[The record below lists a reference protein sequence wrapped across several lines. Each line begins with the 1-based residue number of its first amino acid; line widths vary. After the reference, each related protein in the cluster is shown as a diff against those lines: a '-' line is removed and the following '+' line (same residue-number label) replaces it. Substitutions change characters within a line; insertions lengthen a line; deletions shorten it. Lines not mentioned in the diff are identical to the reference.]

1 VADWSIWKTLE
12 DWRKKRHELDPIFA
26 RAGVAPELETLANR
40 IATDLRRA
48 PPTKPLLSGETDR
61 DDKEMAGYFEAYFRH
76 FDESLYKAETL
87 VRMPWVP
94 EAAPTGRA
102 VLAEVERIRKEM
114 RTHPGTHPAFEP
126 LDQLIQQYIR
136 LDDPDLKIPADLMNA
151 RRQMLIE
158 IAGYPLTVQHS
169 IKDPYDDSVPPLS
182 SDDFRVQLHEK
193 MQQYLEQEWLHCRVV
208 TQWYISL
215 ALDAALA
222 RKKRDATDDERIRAM
237 LKRRWP
243 TLSVVLPELE
253 HIDQIWYLLLAMA
266 AIGSLLMEIWWL
278 AIPLIIWLNL
288 SVGGHRRER
297 KEMEARRA
305 QLASRAQSLKTVRDR
320 FSHNQLTLERIAPM
334 LRQLDEKGEYFDDHV
349 FALLNL
355 HQFSV

>member
-1 VADWSIWKTLE
+1 MADWSIWKTLE
-12 DWRKKRHELDPIFA
+12 DWRNKRHELDPIFA
-26 RAGVAPELETLANR
+26 RAGVAPELESLANR
-40 IATDLRRA
+40 LATDLRRV
-48 PPTKPLLSGETDR
+48 PPTKPLMSGDSSR
-61 DDKEMAGYFEAYFRH
+61 DDKEMLAYYDAYFRH
-76 FDESLYKAETL
+76 YDEALYKAETL

-114 RTHPGTHPAFEP
+114 RTHPGTHPPFEP

-136 LDDPDLKIPADLMNA
+136 LDDPDLKIPAELMNA

-182 SDDFRVQLHEK
+182 SEDFCTQLHDK
-193 MQQYLEQEWLHCRVV
+193 MQQYLEQDWLHCRVV

-222 RKKRDATDDERIRAM
+222 RKKRDAGDDSRIRSM

-243 TLSVVLPELE
+243 TLSVLFPDIE
-253 HIDQIWYLLLAMA
+253 HIDQVWYLGLSMG
-266 AIGSLLMEIWWL
+266 AIACLLMELWL
-278 AIPLIIWLNL
+278 LAVPLILWLNL
-288 SVGGHRRER
+288 SLGGHRRER

-320 FSHNQLTLERIAPM
+320 FSHNQLPLERIAPM
-334 LRQLDEKGEYFDDHV
+334 LRQLDEKGEYFDDRV

-355 HQFSV
+355 HQFAA